1 MALYEFAW
9 QLAIRLPGQ
18 LDAVALS
25 RVFRGIGDA
34 LVAAGDPARAET
46 VLTPAIQDPVLLA
59 DNAQDFLAPVLTSLA
74 EAVFKQERPAEA
86 VALCRRALEVSQQA
100 HGELHPAVARVDAG
114 ARPHAAERRGVA
126 RGARL
131 GAPRGGRVAQLGDT
145 GRARV
150 DPFFPKVVAALQ
162 EQLGNGMMLD
172 GELVWMTPERAAR
185 YFASWEADQRGGVT
199 APALCRRCGTSLR
212 FPDRPS
218 SQLHVWCKPPLPP
231 EGS

>member
-46 VLTPAIQDPVLLA
+46 VLTPAIQDLVLLA

-86 VALCRRALEVSQQA
+86 LCRRAIEVS
-100 HGELHPAVARVDAG
+100 HTR
-114 ARPHAAERRGVA
+114 
-126 RGARL
+126 
-131 GAPRGGRVAQLGDT
+131 
-145 GRARV
+145 
-150 DPFFPKVVAALQ
+150 
-162 EQLGNGMMLD
+162 
-172 GELVWMTPERAAR
+172 
-185 YFASWEADQRGGVT
+185 
-199 APALCRRCGTSLR
+199 
-212 FPDRPS
+212 
-218 SQLHVWCKPPLPP
+218 
-231 EGS
+231 

>member
-59 DNAQDFLAPVLTSLA
+59 DNAQDFLVPVLTSLA

-100 HGELHPAVARVDAG
+100 HGELHPAVVRLMRGLGRTLRSAG
-114 ARPHAAERRGVA
+114 VLPEALVWARRGADVWRSSA
-126 RGARL
+126 TPDELAWTLSSRKSW
-131 GAPRGGRVAQLGDT
+131 PRCRSNSAT
-145 GRARV
+145 G
-150 DPFFPKVVAALQ
+150 
-162 EQLGNGMMLD
+162 
-172 GELVWMTPERAAR
+172 
-185 YFASWEADQRGGVT
+185 
-199 APALCRRCGTSLR
+199 
-212 FPDRPS
+212 
-218 SQLHVWCKPPLPP
+218 
-231 EGS
+231 